1 MMKLQVSVFVFV
13 QVCGLHQ
20 TVLHQRRACNCYV
33 GVYKNCSSSL
43 HCAFPIS
50 FICFPVSLKELPE
63 KSVESASSEQLPIES
78 ILRSILI
85 FIRAAFLILF
95 ELIVGDRSIHS

>member
-1 MMKLQVSVFVFV
+1 MMKLQVSVFV

-20 TVLHQRRACNCYV
+20 TILQQRRACNCYV
-33 GVYKNCSSSL
+33 GVYKKCSNSL

-78 ILRSILI
+78 ILRSILL
-85 FIRAAFLILF
+85 FIRGAFLILF
-95 ELIVGDRSIHS
+95 ELIVDDRSIHS